1 MNKKTRPKIV
11 CLGGGTGTYQVLLGL
26 KKYPVDLTAV
36 VCMSDSGG
44 SSGKLR
50 EEMGILPP
58 GDIRRALLALS
69 DVHIKK
75 NTLTKL
81 FDFRFQNGQL
91 AGHSLGNLLLAALVE
106 ITGRQDLAIAEAS
119 EILEVSGTVLP
130 VTLDKTDLVARLK
143 DGTIIRGETN
153 IDIREIKPEI
163 AIDEVYLSPIAQ
175 IMPKAKKAILEADLI
190 VLGPGDL
197 YTSIIPNLLVKG
209 TSEAIVKSKGKL
221 VYVCNLMTKHGET
234 DNFKASDFANEICR
248 YLGKGADKLK
258 IMVVNDKIDLPY
270 PVAQWYKKY
279 HSEPVVWDKENLK
292 GWEVISQNLAQKGK
306 LIRHDSDKLAKILI
320 KLI

>member
-1 MNKKTRPKIV
+1 MNKNRPKIV

-26 KKYPVDLTAV
+26 KKYPVDLTAI

-69 DVHIKK
+69 DVHIRK
-75 NTLTKL
+75 NTLSKL

-130 VTLDKTDLVARLK
+130 VTMDKTDLVARLK

-163 AIDEVYLSPIAQ
+163 AIDEVYLSPKATIYL
-175 IMPKAKKAILEADLI
+175 KAKKAILEADLI

-197 YTSIIPNLLVKG
+197 YTSIIPNLLVSG
-209 TSEAIVKSKGKL
+209 ISEALIKTKGKL
-221 VYVCNLMTKHGET
+221 VYICNLMTKHGET
-234 DNFKASDFANEICR
+234 DNFKVSEFASEICR
-248 YLGKGADKLK
+248 YLGNGADKLK
-258 IMVVNDKIDLPY
+258 TIVVNGKIDLPIS
-270 PVAQWYKKY
+270 VAKWYKKY
-279 HSEPVVWDKENLK
+279 HSEPVVLDKENLK
-292 GWEVISQNLAQKGK
+292 GWEVISQNMAQKGK
-306 LIRHDSDKLAKILI
+306 LIRHDSRKLAKILM

>member
-81 FDFRFQNGQL
+81 FDFRFHNGQL

-130 VTLDKTDLVARLK
+130 VTMDKTDLMARLK
-143 DGTIIRGETN
+143 DGTVIRGETN
-153 IDIREIKPEI
+153 IDIREIKPNI
-163 AIDEVYLSPIAQ
+163 AIDEVYLSPKAKIV
-175 IMPKAKKAILEADLI
+175 PKAKKAILEADLI

-197 YTSIIPNLLVKG
+197 YTSIIPNLLVNG

-221 VYVCNLMTKHGET
+221 VYICNLMTKHGET
-234 DNFKASDFANEICR
+234 DNYKASHFANEICR
-248 YLGKGADKLK
+248 YLGKSADKLK
-258 IMVVNDKIDLPY
+258 VIIVNDKINLPLS
-270 PVAQWYKKY
+270 VAKWYKKY
-279 HSEPVVWDKENLK
+279 HSEPVVLDKDNLK

-306 LIRHDSDKLAKILI
+306 LIRHDSDKLAKILL

>member
-1 MNKKTRPKIV
+1 MLKTRPKIV

-26 KKYPVDLTAV
+26 KKFPVDLTAV

-69 DVHIKK
+69 NVHIKK
-75 NTLTKL
+75 NTLSKL

-106 ITGRQDLAIAEAS
+106 ITGREDLAIAEAS

-130 VTLDKTDLVARLK
+130 VTMDKTDLVAKLK
-143 DGTIIRGETN
+143 DGTVIRGETH
-153 IDIREIKPEI
+153 IDIRKIKPEI
-163 AIDEVYLSPIAQ
+163 PIEEVYLSPKAKIF
-175 IMPKAKKAILEADLI
+175 IKAKKAILEADLI

-197 YTSIIPNLLVKG
+197 YTSIIPNLLVDG
-209 TSEAIVKSKGKL
+209 VSDALVKSKGKL

-234 DNFKASDFANEICR
+234 DNFKASDFGREICR

-258 IMVVNDKIDLPY
+258 NMIVNDRIDLPIS
-270 PVAQWYKKY
+270 VAKWYKKY
-279 HSEPVVWDKENLK
+279 HSVPVVLDRENLK
-292 GWEVISQNLAQKGK
+292 GWKVISQNLAQKGK
-306 LIRHDSDKLAKILI
+306 LIRHDSKKLAKILY